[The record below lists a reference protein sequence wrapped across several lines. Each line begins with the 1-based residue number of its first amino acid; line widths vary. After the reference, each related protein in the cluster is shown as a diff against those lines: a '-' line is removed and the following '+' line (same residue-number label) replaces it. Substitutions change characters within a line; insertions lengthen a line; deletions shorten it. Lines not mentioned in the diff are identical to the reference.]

1 MLKVYHTLVDLHDAR
16 LVVLAVGVCLLACYT
31 AFSMMARLY
40 SPQAR
45 YPWVIAAAVVTG
57 CGAWATHSIALL
69 AFQPGVP
76 VAYDVGMIVVAVI
89 VAILGC
95 GIGFYVARTSESMAL
110 GGAIVGFAIGGMHH
124 AGMAGVTFQGHV
136 QGDILLFQVAI
147 LTGASFGAA
156 ALSRARLMP
165 DLRGRIMGAVLLTT
179 GICGSHFI
187 GITEL
192 TIVPDASIVI
202 PDDTLAIVWFAIA
215 LTAVVLLIL
224 GFGIVA
230 NLIDQHIQDI
240 EAAKRDVEAT
250 LLLAERA
257 NRAKSEFIA
266 TMSHE
271 LRTPLNAVI
280 GFSEVMVRE
289 TYGPLGHRNYT
300 DYAQDIHE
308 SGSHLLQIINDIL
321 DISKAEAG
329 SLTLDEG
336 VVDCRELIAAS
347 ARLFRPRLQKSELT
361 LDLDLP
367 DRLPLLRADARMI
380 KQVMLNLL
388 ANAVKFTP
396 SGGRIVIE
404 AVAEQHRGLVISIR
418 DTGVGIAKAD
428 LDRVREPFVQVDS
441 SLSRRHQ
448 GTGLGLPLVD
458 IMMRGHGGLFELES
472 EENKGT
478 TARLVFPPER
488 LICPDPGQLDGIA
501 ETDRID
507 APETDLDEAASP
519 IPVRLSPS
527 FGTPRVLV
535 VEDDRDLCDVL
546 QRMLKRSGFATAG
559 ASSGRDALGV
569 LRTEPINLVITDM
582 VMPEMD
588 GVELMRVLQ
597 KERPDLPIITL
608 SGMDDVMEYR
618 RIAAHLGARVALL
631 KPVSRADLVRA
642 VTEALAGQVS
652 NAGKL
657 APAKGG

>member
-1 MLKVYHTLVDLHDAR
+1 
-16 LVVLAVGVCLLACYT
+16 
-31 AFSMMARLY
+31 
-40 SPQAR
+40 
-45 YPWVIAAAVVTG
+45 
-57 CGAWATHSIALL
+57 
-69 AFQPGVP
+69 
-76 VAYDVGMIVVAVI
+76 
-89 VAILGC
+89 
-95 GIGFYVARTSESMAL
+95 MAL

-156 ALSRARLMP
+156 ALSRAQLMP

-179 GICGSHFI
+179 GICGTHFI
-187 GITEL
+187 GMAEL

-202 PDDTLAIVWFAIA
+202 PQDTLAIVWFAIA

-224 GFGIVA
+224 GFGIVG

-250 LLLAERA
+250 LALAERA

-280 GFSEVMVRE
+280 GFSEIMVRE
-289 TYGPLGHRNYT
+289 TYGPLGHGNYT
-300 DYAQDIHE
+300 DYAKDIHE

-329 SLTLDEG
+329 NLTLDEG

-347 ARLFRPRLQKSELT
+347 SRLFRPRLQKSELV

-367 DRLPLLRADARMI
+367 DRLPLLRADARMF
-380 KQVMLNLL
+380 KQVILNLL

-396 SGGRIVIE
+396 PGGHIAIE
-404 AVAEQHRGLVISIR
+404 AVAGQHHGLVISIR

-441 SLSRRHQ
+441 SLRRRHE
-448 GTGLGLPLVD
+448 GTGLGLPLVE
-458 IMMRGHGGLFELES
+458 IMMRGHGGVFELES

-478 TARLVFPPER
+478 TARVVFPRER
-488 LICPDPGQLDGIA
+488 LIWPDADQPGGIA
-501 ETDRID
+501 ETDRIE
-507 APETDLDEAASP
+507 APESDFGDAASP
-519 IPVRLSPS
+519 PPARLSTS
-527 FGTPRVLV
+527 FDSTRILV

-559 ASSGRDALGV
+559 ASGGREALGI
-569 LRTEPINLVITDM
+569 LKTDSIDLVITDM

-597 KERPDLPIITL
+597 EERPSLPIIAL

-631 KPVSRADLVRA
+631 KPVSRADLIRA
-642 VTEALAGQVS
+642 VTDALAGEVS

-657 APAKGG
+657 ARAKSA